1 MEDTQVLTDGDDA
14 LRRRRTPEPFSAI
27 RQKLIAYWVLARFPL
42 RLQIALMGV
51 LFVMVFGR
59 AVYNA
64 PLYNIPLLIAA
75 FVIISLLN
83 AGGCAINDYF
93 DREADAISKPNRP
106 IPAGTI
112 SPAGALEYTAVTFV
126 ISAALALYVNLLA
139 FAIVVFVI
147 ILLVLYSPVFKRA
160 SGFSSNALIAFC
172 LCMGTA
178 VLGEAL
184 LLGQISYLSLSFVP
198 VLLAGSIGYNA
209 LHDITTVEGDIKAGY
224 TTLAATRGTHAA
236 IIAATFILIL
246 PVIFEYIPFILR
258 IVGVAYAIVVTVS
271 FVPIVIIVQSLLRRP
286 GLANVS
292 KQDKMLSEVIWI
304 FLPLSLLAGAFL
316 P

>member
-1 MEDTQVLTDGDDA
+1 
-14 LRRRRTPEPFSAI
+14 
-27 RQKLIAYWVLARFPL
+27 
-42 RLQIALMGV
+42 MGV

-64 PLYNIPLLIAA
+64 PLYNVPLLIAA

-126 ISAALALYVNLLA
+126 IAAALALYTNLLA

-160 SGFSSNALIAFC
+160 SGFLSNALIAFAVS
-172 LCMGTA
+172 LTA
-178 VLGEAL
+178 VFGEAL
-184 LLGQISYLSLSFVP
+184 VLGQISYLSLSFVP

-304 FLPLSLLAGAFL
+304 FLPISLLAGAFL